1 MGANTHF
8 LSLRLSTED
17 SRIVERLHGQ
27 LGLSKSEVVKKAL
40 RLLAY
45 RTKQQNKPA
54 YSIKMERYLL
64 QEQHLVRP
72 AQNFLFV
79 SVISRHIIM
88 VELQIL
94 MGRGLQ
100 RLEKL

>member
-40 RLLAY
+40 RLLAEHIDGG
-45 RTKQQNKPA
+45 TEADA
-54 YSIKMERYLL
+54 YTVGADLFGRHGDAQRQSPHVKDVVRQVLNRKRRPSR
-64 QEQHLVRP
+64 EQ
-72 AQNFLFV
+72 
-79 SVISRHIIM
+79 S
-88 VELQIL
+88 
-94 MGRGLQ
+94 
-100 RLEKL
+100 